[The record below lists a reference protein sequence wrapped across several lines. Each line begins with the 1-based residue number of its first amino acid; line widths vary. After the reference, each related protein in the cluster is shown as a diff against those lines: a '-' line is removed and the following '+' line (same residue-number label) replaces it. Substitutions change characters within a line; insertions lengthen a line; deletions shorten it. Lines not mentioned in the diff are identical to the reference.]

1 MTIQAQAS
9 QHSIVLHMAGSMA
22 AGDFAQLHRRL
33 VRLLSSRR
41 NRIVLDFSDV
51 EHVSY
56 RDASRL
62 GAEFELVRSHAGDMK
77 VAGLSPY
84 VRNIL
89 LLAGLHDLLEM
100 HTSAPERGN
109 RTGTARV
116 PLAS

>member
-1 MTIQAQAS
+1 VTIRPRET

-22 AGDFAQLHRRL
+22 AGEFAQLHRHL
-33 VRLLSSRR
+33 VSLLTSRQ

-51 EHVSY
+51 DHISY

-62 GAEFELVRSHAGDMK
+62 SNEFDLVRSHAGDLK
-77 VAGLSPY
+77 LAGLSPY

-89 LLAGLHDLLEM
+89 ILAGLHGLLEM
-100 HTSAPERGN
+100 NTPEPEREN
-109 RTGTARV
+109 RTGTARA